1 MENHPTEMFC
11 ASDVG
16 SSLGGR
22 STEFCCLEARCAD
35 SVPGPPRVAD
45 ALVVVV
51 AGGREGVG
59 AISVGRIQVVQ
70 TLNEIENLIGSLL
83 QDARCAGYLP
93 GPPRA
98 VVRWCWYWYWG
109 WCFRWCGSSC

>member
-22 STEFCCLEARCAD
+22 STEFCCLEARCAG
-35 SVPGPPRVAD
+35 SLPGPPRVAD

-59 AISVGRIQVVQ
+59 AISVGRSDF
-70 TLNEIENLIGSLL
+70 E
-83 QDARCAGYLP
+83 
-93 GPPRA
+93 
-98 VVRWCWYWYWG
+98 
-109 WCFRWCGSSC
+109 